1 MKLNDIVYINPTN
14 TAYKNLRPICY
25 IDTASVYDGALTNIQ
40 NLTDNFPSRAQR
52 KIKHGDILIS
62 SVRPNLKHNYYVS
75 EMIDNAIA
83 STGFIHIRVK
93 DSNLI
98 NPQFLYYWLTAPD
111 KINYYCSIADCS
123 QSAYP
128 SFTKEV
134 IETLDFPS
142 ISITTQHSIT
152 NTIPYSTFNL
162 LKFSKICLSNSA
174 PSAVKARYSC
184 SKASNSA

>member
-1 MKLNDIVYINPTN
+1 MKLKDIVYINPTD
-14 TAYKNLRPICY
+14 TAHKKLRSICY
-25 IDTASVYDGALTNIQ
+25 IDTSSVYDGTLANIQ
-40 NLTDNFPSRAQR
+40 NLINNFPSRAQR
-52 KIKHGDILIS
+52 KIERGDILIS
-62 SVRPNLKHNYYVS
+62 SVRPNLKHNYYVADT
-75 EMIDNAIA
+75 IDNAIA

-93 DSNLI
+93 DSSVV
-98 NPQFLYYWLTAPD
+98 NPQFLYYWLTTPE
-111 KINYYCSIADCS
+111 KINHYCSIADCS

-152 NTIPYSTFNL
+152 NTIPYSIFNL

-184 SKASNSA
+184 SKASNFA

>member
-1 MKLNDIVYINPTN
+1 MKLNDLVYINPTN
-14 TAYKNLRPICY
+14 TAYKKLRSICY
-25 IDTASVYDGALTNIQ
+25 IDTASVYDGTLTKTQ
-40 NLTDNFPSRAQR
+40 TLTEDFPSRAQR
-52 KIKHGDILIS
+52 KIERGDVLIS

-75 EMIDNAIA
+75 ETIDNAIA

-93 DSNLI
+93 DSNVV
-98 NPQFLYYWLTAPD
+98 NPQFLYYWLTTPD
-111 KINYYCSIADCS
+111 KINRYCSIADCS

-142 ISITTQHSIT
+142 ISIITQHSIT

-184 SKASNSA
+184 SKASNFA

>member
-1 MKLNDIVYINPTN
+1 MKLNDLVYINPID
-14 TAYKNLRPICY
+14 TAYKKLRSICY
-25 IDTASVYDGALTNIQ
+25 IDTSSVYDGTLTNIQ
-40 NLTDNFPSRAQR
+40 YLTANFPSRAQR
-52 KIKHGDILIS
+52 KIECGDILIS

-75 EMIDNAIA
+75 TTIDNAIA
-83 STGFIHIRVK
+83 STGFIHIRIK

-98 NPQFLYYWLTAPD
+98 SPQFLYYWLTTPD
-111 KINYYCSIADCS
+111 KINYYCSIAEGG

-142 ISITTQHSIT
+142 IPITTQHSIT
-152 NTIPYSTFNL
+152 NTIPYSIFNL

-174 PSAVKARYSC
+174 PSAVKARYSF
-184 SKASNSA
+184 SKASNLA

>member
-1 MKLNDIVYINPTN
+1 MKLNDLVYINPTN
-14 TAYKNLRPICY
+14 TAYKKLRSICY
-25 IDTASVYDGALTNIQ
+25 IDTASVSDGTLTNTQ
-40 NLTDNFPSRAQR
+40 TLTENFPSRAQR
-52 KIKHGDILIS
+52 KIERGDILIS

-75 EMIDNAIA
+75 ETIDNAIA

-93 DSNLI
+93 DNNVV

-111 KINYYCSIADCS
+111 KINRYCSIADCS

-184 SKASNSA
+184 SKASNFA

>member
-1 MKLNDIVYINPTN
+1 MKLNNLVYINPTD
-14 TAYKNLRPICY
+14 TAYKKLLSICY
-25 IDTASVYDGALTNIQ
+25 IDTSSVYDGTLTNVQ
-40 NLTDNFPSRAQR
+40 NLTGDFPSRAQR
-52 KIKHGDILIS
+52 KIKRGDILIS

-75 EMIDNAIA
+75 DTINNAIA

-93 DSNLI
+93 NSYVI
-98 NPQFLYYWLTAPD
+98 CPQFLYYWLTAPD
-111 KINYYCSIADCS
+111 KVDYYCSIADCS

-134 IETLDFPS
+134 IETLDFPL

-152 NTIPYSTFNL
+152 NTIPYSIFNL

-184 SKASNSA
+184 SNVSNLA